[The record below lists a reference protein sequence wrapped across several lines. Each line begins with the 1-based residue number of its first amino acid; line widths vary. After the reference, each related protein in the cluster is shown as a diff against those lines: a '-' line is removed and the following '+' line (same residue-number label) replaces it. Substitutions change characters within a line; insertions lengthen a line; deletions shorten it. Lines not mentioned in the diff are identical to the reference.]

1 MKKITCNIP
10 MFLLIGLMV
19 LPSMALAEVGFLDQ
33 RYRGWLWFEEKE
45 ALSGL
50 KERTS
55 TQNNEEA
62 SEEITVEEAKE
73 LFSPLYLHHF
83 I

>member
-1 MKKITCNIP
+1 
-10 MFLLIGLMV
+10 MFLLIGLIV
-19 LPSMALAEVGFLDQ
+19 LPSRAIAEPGFFEQ

-55 TQNNEEA
+55 TRNNEEA
-62 SEEITVEEAKE
+62 SEEITVEEARGEVESIIKA
-73 LFSPLYLHHF
+73 F
-83 I
+83 